1 MNAPQACRAKGA
13 YFGQWIVPTT
23 LTSSCLLHGILPAAR
38 GRDIDESLK
47 SSKDVGGGPM
57 KPIITTHDLTKRFG
71 DFAAVDH
78 INLEVMKGE
87 IFGFLGPNGAGK
99 STTIRMLTTLS
110 EPSGGTAEVDGFD
123 IRTQADEVRRRI
135 GLVAEKI
142 ILYPRLTAVENL
154 MFFGE
159 LYGISRAELTSR
171 IDKLL
176 EMVRLEN
183 FKNTPVGGYS
193 SGMRQR
199 LNIVRGLLHDP
210 DILFLDE
217 PTALLDPQSVRFVRD
232 LVKELNAD
240 GKTIILTTHIMEEA
254 DELSHTVGIIDHG
267 KLVAVDETA
276 FLKGKF
282 KCETLEDVF
291 LELTG
296 KTLRDSASARVP
308 MRMTMGRA

>member
-1 MNAPQACRAKGA
+1 MACGPSKSVRGLGA
-13 YFGQWIVPTT
+13 E
-23 LTSSCLLHGILPAAR
+23 
-38 GRDIDESLK
+38 RDEL
-47 SSKDVGGGPM
+47 M
-57 KPIITTHDLTKRFG
+57 KPIITTHNLTKRFG
-71 DFAAVDH
+71 AFTAVDH
-78 INLEVMKGE
+78 INLEIMEGE

-110 EPSGGTAEVDGFD
+110 EPTEGTAEVAGFD
-123 IRTQADEVRRRI
+123 VRTQSDEVRRRI

-142 ILYPRLTAVENL
+142 ILYPRLSAVENL
-154 MFFGE
+154 TFFGE
-159 LYGISRAELTSR
+159 LYGMSRTKLKPR
-171 IDKLL
+171 IIELL

-183 FKNTPVGGYS
+183 FKDMPTGGYS

-232 LVKELNAD
+232 LVKELNTN

-254 DELSHTVGIIDHG
+254 DELSHTVGIIDNG
-267 KLVAVDETA
+267 KMVAVDETA

-282 KCETLEDVF
+282 KCETLEEVF

-296 KTLRDSASARVP
+296 RTLRDSASARVP
-308 MRMTMGRA
+308 MRRTMGRV

>member
-1 MNAPQACRAKGA
+1 
-13 YFGQWIVPTT
+13 
-23 LTSSCLLHGILPAAR
+23 
-38 GRDIDESLK
+38 
-47 SSKDVGGGPM
+47 M
-57 KPIITTHDLTKRFG
+57 KPIIATHNLTKRFG
-71 DFAAVDH
+71 SFTAVDH
-78 INLEVMKGE
+78 IDLEIMQGE

-99 STTIRMLTTLS
+99 TTTIRMLTTLS
-110 EPSGGTAEVDGFD
+110 EPTEGTAEVAGFD
-123 IRTQADEVRRRI
+123 VRTQADEVRRRI

-142 ILYPRLTAVENL
+142 ILYPRLNAVENL

-159 LYGISRAELTSR
+159 LYGMSRTELKPR
-171 IDKLL
+171 INELL

-183 FKNTPVGGYS
+183 FKDTSVGGYS

-232 LVKELNAD
+232 LVKELNAN

-254 DELSHTVGIIDHG
+254 DELSHTVGIIDNG
-267 KLVAVDETA
+267 RMVAVDETA

-282 KCETLEDVF
+282 KCETLEEVF

-296 KTLRDSASARVP
+296 RTLRDSASRRVP
-308 MRMTMGRA
+308 MRMTMGRV

>member
-1 MNAPQACRAKGA
+1 LVPAC
-13 YFGQWIVPTT
+13 
-23 LTSSCLLHGILPAAR
+23 C
-38 GRDIDESLK
+38 RDQFVRSLGTREDEL
-47 SSKDVGGGPM
+47 M
-57 KPIITTHDLTKRFG
+57 KPIITTHNLTKRFG
-71 DFAAVDH
+71 SFTAVDH
-78 INLEVMKGE
+78 IDLEIMQGE

-99 STTIRMLTTLS
+99 STTIRMLATLS
-110 EPSGGTAEVDGFD
+110 EPTEGTAEVAGFD
-123 IRTQADEVRRRI
+123 VRTQADEVRRRI

-142 ILYPRLTAVENL
+142 ILYPRLNAVENL

-159 LYGISRAELTSR
+159 LYGVNRAELKSR
-171 IDKLL
+171 IEELL
-176 EMVRLEN
+176 RMVRLEN
-183 FKNTPVGGYS
+183 FKDTSVGAYS

-254 DELSHTVGIIDHG
+254 DELSHTVGIIDQG
-267 KLVAVDETA
+267 KMAAVDETA

-282 KCETLEDVF
+282 RCETLEEVF

-296 KTLRDSASARVP
+296 RTLRDSASSRVP
-308 MRMTMGRA
+308 MRMTMGRT

>member
-1 MNAPQACRAKGA
+1 MGCCRDQFVRSLGA
-13 YFGQWIVPTT
+13 
-23 LTSSCLLHGILPAAR
+23 R
-38 GRDIDESLK
+38 EDEL
-47 SSKDVGGGPM
+47 M
-57 KPIITTHDLTKRFG
+57 KPIITTHNLTKRFG
-71 DFAAVDH
+71 SFTAVDH
-78 INLEVMKGE
+78 IDLEIMQGE

-110 EPSGGTAEVDGFD
+110 EPTEGTAEVAGFD
-123 IRTQADEVRRRI
+123 VRTQADEVRRRI

-142 ILYPRLTAVENL
+142 ILYPRLNAVENL

-159 LYGISRAELTSR
+159 LYGMSRAELKPR
-171 IDKLL
+171 VEELL
-176 EMVRLEN
+176 RMVRLEN
-183 FKNTPVGGYS
+183 FKDTSVGAYS

-210 DILFLDE
+210 EILFLDE

-232 LVKELNAD
+232 LVKELNAN

-267 KLVAVDETA
+267 KMAAVDETA

-282 KCETLEDVF
+282 KCETLEEVF

-296 KTLRDSASARVP
+296 RTLRDSASSRVP

>member
-1 MNAPQACRAKGA
+1 LVIACCPDV
-13 YFGQWIVPTT
+13 F
-23 LTSSCLLHGILPAAR
+23 
-38 GRDIDESLK
+38 LK
-47 SSKDVGGGPM
+47 SPGVAEGELM
-57 KPIITTHDLTKRFG
+57 KPIITTQDLTKRFG

-78 INLEVMKGE
+78 INLEIMTGE

-110 EPSGGTAEVDGFD
+110 EPTEGTAEVDGFD

-142 ILYPRLTAVENL
+142 ILYPRLNAVENL

-159 LYGISRAELTSR
+159 LYGMSRTELRPR
-171 IDKLL
+171 INELL

-183 FKNTPVGGYS
+183 FKDMPTGGYS

-210 DILFLDE
+210 EILFLDE

-232 LVKELNAD
+232 LVKELNAS

-267 KLVAVDETA
+267 KMVAVDETA

-282 KCETLEDVF
+282 KCQTLEEVF

-296 KTLRDSASARVP
+296 RTLRDSASSRVP
-308 MRMTMGRA
+308 MRRTMGRI

>member
-1 MNAPQACRAKGA
+1 
-13 YFGQWIVPTT
+13 
-23 LTSSCLLHGILPAAR
+23 
-38 GRDIDESLK
+38 
-47 SSKDVGGGPM
+47 M
-57 KPIITTHDLTKRFG
+57 KPIITTHNLTKRFG
-71 DFAAVDH
+71 SFTAVDH
-78 INLEVMKGE
+78 IDLEIMQGE

-110 EPSGGTAEVDGFD
+110 EPTEGTAEVAGFD
-123 IRTQADEVRRRI
+123 VRTQADEVRRRI

-142 ILYPRLTAVENL
+142 ILYPRLNAVENL

-159 LYGISRAELTSR
+159 LYGMSRAELKPR
-171 IDKLL
+171 VEELL
-176 EMVRLEN
+176 RMVRLEN
-183 FKNTPVGGYS
+183 FKDTSVGAYS

-210 DILFLDE
+210 EILFLDE

-232 LVKELNAD
+232 LVKELNAN

-267 KLVAVDETA
+267 KMAAVDETA
-276 FLKGKF
+276 FLKDKF
-282 KCETLEDVF
+282 KCETLEEVF

-296 KTLRDSASARVP
+296 RTLRDSASSRVP

>member
-1 MNAPQACRAKGA
+1 LEGGCR
-13 YFGQWIVPTT
+13 
-23 LTSSCLLHGILPAAR
+23 L
-38 GRDIDESLK
+38 DESLK
-47 SSKDVGGGPM
+47 SLGVLEGEPM

-99 STTIRMLTTLS
+99 STTIRM
-110 EPSGGTAEVDGFD
+110 
-123 IRTQADEVRRRI
+123 
-135 GLVAEKI
+135 
-142 ILYPRLTAVENL
+142 
-154 MFFGE
+154 FFGE
-159 LYGISRAELTSR
+159 LYGISRAELR
-171 IDKLL
+171 PRVDKLL

-183 FKNTPVGGYS
+183 FKNTAVGGYS

-210 DILFLDE
+210 EILFLDE

-276 FLKGKF
+276 FLKSKF
-282 KCETLEDVF
+282 KCETLEEVF

-296 KTLRDSASARVP
+296 RTLRDSASARVP
-308 MRMTMGRA
+308 MRRTMGRA

>member
-1 MNAPQACRAKGA
+1 
-13 YFGQWIVPTT
+13 
-23 LTSSCLLHGILPAAR
+23 
-38 GRDIDESLK
+38 
-47 SSKDVGGGPM
+47 M
-57 KPIITTHDLTKRFG
+57 KPVITTHNLTKRFS

-78 INLEVMKGE
+78 IDLEIMQGE

-110 EPSGGTAEVDGFD
+110 EPSEGTAEVDGFD

-142 ILYPRLTAVENL
+142 ILYPRLNAVENL
-154 MFFGE
+154 KFFGQ
-159 LYGISRAELTSR
+159 LYGMSRTALKSR
-171 IDKLL
+171 IDQLL

-183 FKNTPVGGYS
+183 FKNMPVGGYS

-210 DILFLDE
+210 EILFLDE

-232 LVKELNAD
+232 LVKELNAS

-254 DELSHTVGIIDHG
+254 DELSHTVGIIDRG
-267 KLVAVDETA
+267 KMVAVDETA
-276 FLKGKF
+276 FLKSKF
-282 KCETLEDVF
+282 KCDTLEEVF

-296 KTLRDSASARVP
+296 RTLRDSASSRVP
-308 MRMTMGRA
+308 MRMAMGRV

>member
-1 MNAPQACRAKGA
+1 MGCCRDQFVRSLGA
-13 YFGQWIVPTT
+13 
-23 LTSSCLLHGILPAAR
+23 R
-38 GRDIDESLK
+38 EDEL
-47 SSKDVGGGPM
+47 M
-57 KPIITTHDLTKRFG
+57 KPIITTHNLTKRFG
-71 DFAAVDH
+71 SFTAVDH
-78 INLEVMKGE
+78 IDLEIMQGE

-110 EPSGGTAEVDGFD
+110 EPTEGTAEVAGFD
-123 IRTQADEVRRRI
+123 VRTQADEVRRRI

-142 ILYPRLTAVENL
+142 ILYPRLNAVENL

-159 LYGISRAELTSR
+159 LYGISRAELRPR

-183 FKNTPVGGYS
+183 FKNAPVGGYS

-199 LNIVRGLLHDP
+199 LNIIRGLLHDP

-276 FLKGKF
+276 FLKSKF
-282 KCETLEDVF
+282 KCETLEEVF

-296 KTLRDSASARVP
+296 RTLRDSASARVP
-308 MRMTMGRA
+308 MRMAMGRA

>member
-1 MNAPQACRAKGA
+1 LVIACCPDV
-13 YFGQWIVPTT
+13 F
-23 LTSSCLLHGILPAAR
+23 
-38 GRDIDESLK
+38 LK
-47 SSKDVGGGPM
+47 SPGVAEGELM
-57 KPIITTHDLTKRFG
+57 KPIITTQELTKRFG

-78 INLEVMKGE
+78 INLEIMTGE

-110 EPSGGTAEVDGFD
+110 EPTEGTAEVDGFD

-142 ILYPRLTAVENL
+142 ILYPRLNAVENL

-159 LYGISRAELTSR
+159 LYGMSRTELRPR
-171 IDKLL
+171 INELL

-183 FKNTPVGGYS
+183 FKDMPTGGYS

-210 DILFLDE
+210 EILFLDE

-232 LVKELNAD
+232 LVKELNAS

-267 KLVAVDETA
+267 KMVAVDETA

-282 KCETLEDVF
+282 KCQTLEEVF

-296 KTLRDSASARVP
+296 RTLRDSASSRMP
-308 MRMTMGRA
+308 MRRTMGRV

>member
-1 MNAPQACRAKGA
+1 MVPAC
-13 YFGQWIVPTT
+13 
-23 LTSSCLLHGILPAAR
+23 C
-38 GRDIDESLK
+38 RDQFVRSLGTREDEL
-47 SSKDVGGGPM
+47 M
-57 KPIITTHDLTKRFG
+57 KPIITTHNLTKRFG
-71 DFAAVDH
+71 SFTAVDH
-78 INLEVMKGE
+78 IDLEIMQGE

-110 EPSGGTAEVDGFD
+110 EPTEGTAEVDGFD

-142 ILYPRLTAVENL
+142 ILYPRLNAAENL

-159 LYGISRAELTSR
+159 LYGMSRTELKPR
-171 IDKLL
+171 INELL

-183 FKNTPVGGYS
+183 FKATPTGGYS

-210 DILFLDE
+210 EILFLDE

-232 LVKELNAD
+232 LVKELNAN

-254 DELSHTVGIIDHG
+254 DELSHTVGIIDRG
-267 KLVAVDETA
+267 KMVTVDETA

-282 KCETLEDVF
+282 KCETLEEVF
-291 LELTG
+291 LALTG
-296 KTLRDSASARVP
+296 RTLRDSASSRVP
-308 MRMTMGRA
+308 MRRTMRRV